1 MKNWRLQNNATIQ
14 ERKALQKLCR
24 EQTKLRLLGD
34 IKKDIIVCQIEGWD
48 YKEYLRELICLIQ
61 NFLRNKKKNESR

>member
-1 MKNWRLQNNATIQ
+1 MKNWRLQNNATLQ

-24 EQTKLRLLGD
+24 EQTKLRLLDD
-34 IKKDIIVCQIEGWD
+34 IKKDIIVCQLEDWD

>member
-1 MKNWRLQNNATIQ
+1 MKNWRLQNNATLQ

-24 EQTKLRLLGD
+24 EQTKLRLLDD
-34 IKKDIIVCQIEGWD
+34 IKKDIIVCQLEDWD

-61 NFLRNKKKNESR
+61 NFFEEQKKNESR